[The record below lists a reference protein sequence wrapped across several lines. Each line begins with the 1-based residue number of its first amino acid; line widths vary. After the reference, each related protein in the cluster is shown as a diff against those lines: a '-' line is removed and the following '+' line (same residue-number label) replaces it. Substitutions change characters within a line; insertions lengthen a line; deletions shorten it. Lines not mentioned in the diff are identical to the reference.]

1 MPTAVPPLFHP
12 DKTPSNTLT
21 ISGLRTHPK
30 VLTASYGN
38 SSQQVMV
45 TRSNE
50 LWQVV
55 AESYGKSLRRLMV
68 TRHMLPQAT
77 QKEDITIGKNRA
89 YTFTSNGDT

>member
-1 MPTAVPPLFHP
+1 MPIVVPPLFHL

-21 ISGLRTHPK
+21 ISGLHIHPK

-89 YTFTSNGDT
+89 

>member
-1 MPTAVPPLFHP
+1 MPTVVPPLFHP

-21 ISGLRTHPK
+21 ISKLHIHPK

-68 TRHMLPQAT
+68 TRHMLPQAA
-77 QKEDITIGKNRA
+77 QKEAVTTGESRTH
-89 YTFTSNGDT
+89 TFTSKGDT